1 MSLVNDMLRDLDA
14 RRAAPSER
22 VPLEGLYAVD
32 EEGARRRERSRRLR
46 LGSMFLGAVILTGL
60 LVGLM
65 IGRIVGRTPEGPVL
79 AAPTPVAAVA
89 VPQVLEVLPQHVNGR
104 FVLQLLLDH
113 SVAYQ
118 RTDESGAVSLRLPGL
133 RLSGEPR
140 SGRLQQDGR
149 SLSWRVEPQGND
161 VLVLLVGL
169 GDQLQVSDRLEPAGA
184 RWQLWLEA
192 QMQGADVTQS
202 EQPEQVDLSN
212 LPAADDESAAPEQTP
227 AWQVRAEPA
236 SQPAPVARPQVT
248 ITARPADPLAEARQ
262 AMLDQ
267 DYAVAVAQ
275 LERVHRLQPRDADAI
290 RLLARAYLGAGQQD
304 KLLGWLPTQLAQV
317 GDDSE
322 LRILLARAQL
332 QSGQTQAAVA
342 TLAQRRPLLARD
354 PGYHALL
361 AATYQQTGQWRE
373 SAEVYRQ
380 LVDLR
385 PQQAPWQLGLA
396 IALEQLEQPQQAAQH
411 YQLAL
416 RGQGL
421 DDGARRFAISRAQ
434 TLGGQP

>member
-32 EEGARRRERSRRLR
+32 EEGARRRERNRRLR
-46 LGSMFLGAVILTGL
+46 LGSIFLSAVILTGL

-79 AAPTPVAAVA
+79 ADPTPVAAVA
-89 VPQVLEVLPQHVNGR
+89 APQVLEILPQHVNGR
-104 FVLQLLLDH
+104 FVLQLLLDQ

-140 SGRLQQDGR
+140 NGRLQQDGR

-192 QMQGADVTQS
+192 QMLAT
-202 EQPEQVDLSN
+202 PAEQVDLTA
-212 LPAADDESAAPEQTP
+212 LPAAEEVSTAPAENP
-227 AWQVRAEPA
+227 AWQVRTEPV
-236 SQPAPVARPQVT
+236 SQPAPAARPQVS

-267 DYAVAVAQ
+267 DYAGAVQQ
-275 LERVHRLQPRDADAI
+275 LERVHRQQPRDADAI

-304 KLLGWLPTQLAQV
+304 KLLGWLPALLAQI

-385 PQQAPWQLGLA
+385 PQQAAWQLGLA

>member
-1 MSLVNDMLRDLDA
+1 VVGVVVMSLVNDMLRDLDA

-32 EEGARRRERSRRLR
+32 EEGARRRERNRRLR
-46 LGSMFLGAVILTGL
+46 LGSIFLSAVILTGL

-79 AAPTPVAAVA
+79 ADPTPVAEVVA
-89 VPQVLEVLPQHVNGR
+89 PQVLEILPQHVNGR
-104 FVLQLLLDH
+104 FVLQLLLDQ

-140 SGRLQQDGR
+140 NGRLQQDGR

-192 QMQGADVTQS
+192 QMLAT
-202 EQPEQVDLSN
+202 PAEQVDLTA
-212 LPAADDESAAPEQTP
+212 LPAAEEESTVPAENP
-227 AWQVRAEPA
+227 AWQVRSEPV
-236 SQPAPVARPQVT
+236 SQPAPAARPQVS

-267 DYAVAVAQ
+267 DYAGAVEQ
-275 LERVHRLQPRDADAI
+275 LERVHRQQPRDADTI

-304 KLLGWLPTQLAQV
+304 KLLGWLPAQLAQV
-317 GDDSE
+317 GDAQRTAHTPGPRPAAERADPSGGGHAGTAASAAG
-322 LRILLARAQL
+322 ARPRLSRAARGNL
-332 QSGQTQAAVA
+332 SADRAVA
-342 TLAQRRPLLARD
+342 RECRGLSPAGRSAPAAGSLATRSGHCFGAVGAAAAGRPALPAGAAR
-354 PGYHALL
+354 
-361 AATYQQTGQWRE
+361 
-373 SAEVYRQ
+373 S
-380 LVDLR
+380 
-385 PQQAPWQLGLA
+385 
-396 IALEQLEQPQQAAQH
+396 
-411 YQLAL
+411 
-416 RGQGL
+416 
-421 DDGARRFAISRAQ
+421 GA
-434 TLGGQP
+434 G